1 MWYTGIN
8 STKSNDKLKGR
19 YSMKAYITG
28 ILAVACVASLGGNF
42 YLYGNNRAMQQ
53 QLAQQQEQIAQ
64 LTVQAEEADTTI
76 ADLQSQLE
84 QAEAEQS
91 TQGATDKVT
100 PQAPSGDEAIKQDIE
115 QQLPQTTPQAPDPDK
130 DYSSMSGN
138 DLLEEILGNNNIP
151 SGGTSSG
158 GNSNQFDNLDKVGG
172 QGYVDENGTTWYEG
186 DPNAELE
193 FDEFD
198 PSLWE

>member
-1 MWYTGIN
+1 
-8 STKSNDKLKGR
+8 
-19 YSMKAYITG
+19 MKKID
-28 ILAVACVASLGGNF
+28 LALIVLIAASLGGNF

-76 ADLQSQLE
+76 EDLQTQLQEAQTLIVDAPE

-115 QQLPQTTPQAPDPDK
+115 QQLPPTTPQAPDPDK
-130 DYSSMSGN
+130 DYSNMSGN

-151 SGGTSSG
+151 SGGTSSSG
-158 GNSNQFDNLDKVGG
+158 TS
-172 QGYVDENGTTWYEG
+172 VDPDRVKPA
-186 DPNAELE
+186 DPNLKESTNGSSNI
-193 FDEFD
+193 DD
-198 PSLWE
+198 YNWD

>member
-8 STKSNDKLKGR
+8 SIKSNDKLKGR

-130 DYSSMSGN
+130 DYSNMSGN
-138 DLLEEILGNNNIP
+138 DLLEEILGNNNMP

-158 GNSNQFDNLDKVGG
+158 QSNEYGTLNPGETDSAGNRYLGVA
-172 QGYVDENGTTWYEG
+172 
-186 DPNAELE
+186 DPNAEVPESDL
-193 FDEFD
+193 
-198 PSLWE
+198 SWEDLGR

>member
-1 MWYTGIN
+1 MKKIN
-8 STKSNDKLKGR
+8 PAL
-19 YSMKAYITG
+19 IVL
-28 ILAVACVASLGGNF
+28 IAVSLGGNF

-64 LTVQAEEADTTI
+64 LTAQAEEADTTI

-115 QQLPQTTPQAPDPDK
+115 QQLPPTTPQAPDPDK
-130 DYSSMSGN
+130 DYSGMSGN
-138 DLLEEILGNNNIP
+138 DLLEEILGNNNMP

-158 GNSNQFDNLDKVGG
+158 SNSNYKPGDTTESGNLYLGDA
-172 QGYVDENGTTWYEG
+172 
-186 DPNAELE
+186 DPNATTGNNGFTNED
-193 FDEFD
+193 FNWD
-198 PSLWE
+198 

>member
-1 MWYTGIN
+1 
-8 STKSNDKLKGR
+8 
-19 YSMKAYITG
+19 MKAYITG

-100 PQAPSGDEAIKQDIE
+100 PQTPSGDEAIKQDIE

-130 DYSSMSGN
+130 DYSNMSGN
-138 DLLEEILGNNNIP
+138 DLLEEILGNNNMP

-158 GNSNQFDNLDKVGG
+158 TGEKPAVGEKDAWGGTNLGVA
-172 QGYVDENGTTWYEG
+172 
-186 DPNAELE
+186 DPNYKAP
-193 FDEFD
+193 DGSSNID
-198 PSLWE
+198 DYNWD

>member
-1 MWYTGIN
+1 
-8 STKSNDKLKGR
+8 
-19 YSMKAYITG
+19 MKAYITG

-64 LTVQAEEADTTI
+64 LTAQAEEADTTI

-130 DYSSMSGN
+130 DYSNMSGN

-158 GNSNQFDNLDKVGG
+158 DYSSDKPGMG
-172 QGYVDENGTTWYEG
+172 WNNITDS
-186 DPNAELE
+186 DPNATTGNNGFTNED
-193 FDEFD
+193 FNWD
-198 PSLWE
+198 

>member
-1 MWYTGIN
+1 MKKIN
-8 STKSNDKLKGR
+8 PAL
-19 YSMKAYITG
+19 IVL
-28 ILAVACVASLGGNF
+28 IAVSLGGNF

-100 PQAPSGDEAIKQDIE
+100 PQTPSGDEAIKQDIE

-130 DYSSMSGN
+130 DYSNMSGN
-138 DLLEEILGNNNIP
+138 DLLEEILGNNNMP

-158 GNSNQFDNLDKVGG
+158 STGS
-172 QGYVDENGTTWYEG
+172 VDPDRVKPA
-186 DPNAELE
+186 DPNYKAP
-193 FDEFD
+193 DGSSNID
-198 PSLWE
+198 DYNWD

>member
-1 MWYTGIN
+1 MIV
-8 STKSNDKLKGR
+8 L
-19 YSMKAYITG
+19 I
-28 ILAVACVASLGGNF
+28 AVSLGGNF

-64 LTVQAEEADTTI
+64 LTAQAEEADTTI

-100 PQAPSGDEAIKQDIE
+100 PQTPSGDEAIKQDIE
-115 QQLPQTTPQAPDPDK
+115 QQLPPTTPQAPDPDK
-130 DYSSMSGN
+130 DYSGMSGN
-138 DLLEEILGNNNIP
+138 DLLEEILGNNNMP

-158 GNSNQFDNLDKVGG
+158 SNSNYKPGDTTESGNLYLGDA
-172 QGYVDENGTTWYEG
+172 
-186 DPNAELE
+186 DPNAKAP
-193 FDEFD
+193 DGSSNID
-198 PSLWE
+198 DYNWD

>member
-8 STKSNDKLKGR
+8 SIKSNDKLKGR

-100 PQAPSGDEAIKQDIE
+100 PQTPSGDEAIKQDIE

-130 DYSSMSGN
+130 DYSNMSGN
-138 DLLEEILGNNNIP
+138 DLLEEILGNNNMP

-158 GNSNQFDNLDKVGG
+158 GSLSDYKPGDTTASGNIYGGHTDPNYKAPEFDNS
-172 QGYVDENGTTWYEG
+172 DE
-186 DPNAELE
+186 A
-193 FDEFD
+193 
-198 PSLWE
+198 WEAWK

>member
-1 MWYTGIN
+1 MKKIN
-8 STKSNDKLKGR
+8 PAL
-19 YSMKAYITG
+19 IVL
-28 ILAVACVASLGGNF
+28 IAVSLGGNF

-64 LTVQAEEADTTI
+64 LTAQAEEADTTI

-130 DYSSMSGN
+130 DYSNMSGN
-138 DLLEEILGNNNIP
+138 DLLEEILGNNNMP

-158 GNSNQFDNLDKVGG
+158 NTGS
-172 QGYVDENGTTWYEG
+172 VDPDRVKPA
-186 DPNAELE
+186 DPNYKAP
-193 FDEFD
+193 DGSSNID
-198 PSLWE
+198 DYNWD

>member
-8 STKSNDKLKGR
+8 SIKSNDKLKGR

-115 QQLPQTTPQAPDPDK
+115 QQLPPTTPQAPDPDK
-130 DYSSMSGN
+130 DYSNMSGN
-138 DLLEEILGNNNIP
+138 DLLEEILGNNNMP

-158 GNSNQFDNLDKVGG
+158 GYSSDKPGMG
-172 QGYVDENGTTWYEG
+172 WNNITDS
-186 DPNAELE
+186 DPNAEP
-193 FDEFD
+193 DMGTFD

>member
-1 MWYTGIN
+1 
-8 STKSNDKLKGR
+8 
-19 YSMKAYITG
+19 MKAYITG

-130 DYSSMSGN
+130 DYSNMSGN
-138 DLLEEILGNNNIP
+138 DLLEEILGNNNMP
-151 SGGTSSG
+151 SGNTSSG
-158 GNSNQFDNLDKVGG
+158 SNSNYKPGDTTESGNLYLGD
-172 QGYVDENGTTWYEG
+172 T
-186 DPNAELE
+186 DPNYKAPELGY
-193 FDEFD
+193 D

>member
-130 DYSSMSGN
+130 DYSNMSGN

-158 GNSNQFDNLDKVGG
+158 GSLSDYKPGDTTASGNIYGG
-172 QGYVDENGTTWYEG
+172 HT
-186 DPNAELE
+186 DPNAEAGQIT
-193 FDEFD
+193 DMD
-198 PSLWE
+198 IWK

>member
-19 YSMKAYITG
+19 YFMKAYITG

-130 DYSSMSGN
+130 DYSNMSGN
-138 DLLEEILGNNNIP
+138 DLLEEILGNNNMP

-158 GNSNQFDNLDKVGG
+158 SNSNYKPGDTTASGNLYLGDA
-172 QGYVDENGTTWYEG
+172 
-186 DPNAELE
+186 DPNLE
-193 FDEFD
+193 MGKGSSNIDD
-198 PSLWE
+198 YNWD